1 MICSYDNAISVKYV
15 NKKNQRSI
23 WVIRKNIEAEEKWA
37 LKKEE
42 LEKVQKEYESF
53 VKELKDTLGDD
64 VKDVEVTLDLVDSP
78 VAIKED
84 KDDPAYMMYMMMK
97 QMGQTPD
104 RPAPK
109 PILQINPNHEL
120 IKKLKETSD
129 QNLVADA
136 SAAIG
141 DTTIT
146 VDDGSLNQVGDILE
160 FGDASAVP
168 STSGTPSGHF
178 YKITR
183 ISTHVLTIARFN
195 PSTGKTETGG
205 LRHAVV
211 DNAVIRRHWEYYF
224 NFSNAPT
231 STDDVV
237 ASSGSLD

>member
-1 MICSYDNAISVKYV
+1 MSVNMLKNSPVLEKFKAKDIDVLVLNEEVDTIVFPMVTEYKEYKFV
-15 NKKNQRSI
+15 NVNDAKLDD
-23 WVIRKNIEAEEKWA
+23 ED
-37 LKKEE
+37 KKEE

-84 KDDPAYMMYMMMK
+84 KDNPEYMMYMMMK

-136 SAAIG
+136 SKVLLDQAKMFAGMEIEDTLDFVTRLNRIIQKAI
-141 DTTIT
+141 
-146 VDDGSLNQVGDILE
+146 
-160 FGDASAVP
+160 
-168 STSGTPSGHF
+168 
-178 YKITR
+178 
-183 ISTHVLTIARFN
+183 
-195 PSTGKTETGG
+195 
-205 LRHAVV
+205 
-211 DNAVIRRHWEYYF
+211 
-224 NFSNAPT
+224 
-231 STDDVV
+231 
-237 ASSGSLD
+237 